1 MAVVRLLNDD
11 LVVEVA
17 PKGSSQHPSPLGVPL
32 TLNPGA
38 AGAIGVDFAHQALR
52 VVVAD
57 IAHNV
62 LAEEARELPL
72 DYDAREVMDL
82 AAAIVIAL
90 IERTGLDRSRIL
102 GVGVGVPGPVDQ
114 RCGCPT
120 PSSISSSWVGLQ
132 VAEEFHERVQLP
144 VLVDN
149 NGNLGALAEVVWGA
163 AKDFANVIYVKVG
176 TGVGGGI
183 ILDGRPWRGAV
194 GAGGEIGHMTLD
206 QNGPMCRCGNRGCLE
221 VYVGVSAQLALL
233 GPVFGSEF
241 NEERLLELAIAGD
254 RRCRRMF
261 ADVGRDL
268 GKALASMCNVINP
281 EAVVL
286 GGELA
291 SVFDL
296 VESSVRNAIDL
307 YALHLAA
314 QSVVIIPGL
323 LGSRAEAL
331 GGVALIFHEEAI
343 LWSPTE
349 QKVHGVAAHAMPA
362 ESSMKLHR
370 RAAAG
375 EES

>member
-1 MAVVRLLNDD
+1 
-11 LVVEVA
+11 
-17 PKGSSQHPSPLGVPL
+17 
-32 TLNPGA
+32 
-38 AGAIGVDFAHQALR
+38 
-52 VVVAD
+52 
-57 IAHNV
+57 
-62 LAEEARELPL
+62 
-72 DYDAREVMDL
+72 
-82 AAAIVIAL
+82 
-90 IERTGLDRSRIL
+90 
-102 GVGVGVPGPVDQ
+102 
-114 RCGCPT
+114 
-120 PSSISSSWVGLQ
+120 VGLQ